1 MKKWLAMGL
10 ALTMLLGMA
19 VVSGTAVAS
28 EEPYQLVMYWEGNG
42 DTDQRALVE
51 AAVNE
56 YIEPLIGANITYT
69 IIGWGSWVDKALT
82 SLQAGEKIDL
92 FFTADWN
99 QYMRTVRQDLFTPL
113 NDPNGPY
120 GNLLE
125 QYGQD
130 ILNSLSP
137 SFILGSQID
146 GINYAVPTNK
156 ELCVPMGWVYNV
168 DLAAEVGFDPSTI
181 EQPTTDYSTV
191 EPYISFEPYLAKY
204 LEMYPDRYPIVTDGG
219 DGRGPWVPNF
229 ANGIDEVIGMKW
241 NPEADGTFDET
252 IYSKWET
259 DIVVNYAKL
268 MYDWNQKG
276 YINPD
281 AVMGGYSDDALN
293 QGRALI
299 QAMPLKGFNIKG
311 VELMNASGNPDLRL
325 DEIYGNM
332 KVAQTQDTGGSMF
345 AIPVTSEDPVKAMQY
360 LNLMHSDTWLVNT
373 MLFGVEGTHWE
384 LEEDGRVNI
393 LNGNW
398 YGAHAGAW
406 TVGDVLLQHVTNK
419 EDPEKNRL
427 LMEYADD
434 AIPHVSLGFRFD
446 QTPVNDEIA
455 AMSSIIDGYNR
466 PILTGSMD
474 PETAI
479 PEYVELLKAAGLE
492 TVLAEVQAQYDAW
505 KAAKAAN

>member
-28 EEPYQLVMYWEGNG
+28 EEPYQLIMYWEGNG
-42 DTDQRALVE
+42 DTDQRAIVE
-51 AAVNE
+51 AAINE
-56 YIEPLIGANITYT
+56 YIEPLIGANITFT
-69 IIGWGSWVDKALT
+69 IIGWGDWVNKAIT

-99 QYMRTVRQDLFTPL
+99 QYMRTVRQDLFMPL

-125 QYGQD
+125 LYGQD

-156 ELCVPMGWVYNV
+156 ELCVPVGWVYNV
-168 DLAAEVGFDPSTI
+168 DAAAEVGFDVSTL
-181 EQPTTDYSTV
+181 EQPVKDLSV
-191 EPYISFEPYLAKY
+191 LEPYLAAYKE
-204 LEMYPDRYPIVTDGG
+204 LYPDRYPFIGG
-219 DGRGPWVPNF
+219 DFDIDFVPNF
-229 ANGIDEVIGMKW
+229 ANGIDAVIGVLW
-241 NPEADGTFDET
+241 DPLPDGSWDET
-252 IYSKWET
+252 IYIKPET
-259 DIVVNYAKL
+259 EQYRRYCEIR
-268 MYDWNQKG
+268 YDWMQKG
-276 YINPD
+276 YTDPD
-281 AVMGGYSDDALN
+281 SLLTSYQGGDFRNAGTFLFEP
-293 QGRALI
+293 Q
-299 QAMPLKGFNIKG
+299 PLKGYNLKG
-311 VELMNASGNPDLRL
+311 GELMNASGNPDLKL
-325 DEIYGNM
+325 DEFYGNS

-345 AIPVTSEDPVKAMQY
+345 AIPVTSEDPVKAMKY
-360 LNLMHSDTWLVNT
+360 LNLMHSDVWLVNT
-373 MLFGVEGTHWE
+373 MLFGVEGTHWQFA
-384 LEEDGRVNI
+384 EDGRVEI
-393 LNGNW
+393 MDGNQW

-406 TVGDVLLQHVTNK
+406 TVGDILLQYVTTK

-434 AIPHVSLGFRFD
+434 ALSHFSLGFRFD

-455 AMSSIIDGYNR
+455 ALTSIVDIYNTPLR
-466 PILTGSMD
+466 RGGLDPATG
-474 PETAI
+474 I
-479 PEYVELLKAAGLE
+479 PEYIEMLKEAGLD
-492 TVLAEVQAQYDAW
+492 TVLAEVQAQFDAW

>member
-1 MKKWLAMGL
+1 MGL
-10 ALTMLLGMA
+10 ALAMLLGMA
-19 VVSGTAVAS
+19 AVNGTVAAS

-69 IIGWGSWVDKALT
+69 IIGWADWVNKAIT

-99 QYMRTVRQDLFTPL
+99 FYMRSARQDLFLPL

-125 QYGQD
+125 LYGQD

-156 ELCVPMGWVYNV
+156 ELCVPSGWIYNI
-168 DLAAEVGFDPSTI
+168 DTAEEVGFDVSTL
-181 EQPTTDYSTV
+181 EQPVKDPSV
-191 EPYISFEPYLAKY
+191 LEPYLAAYKE
-204 LEMYPDRYPIVTDGG
+204 LYPDLYPFIPNFDI
-219 DGRGPWVPNF
+219 DFVPNF
-229 ANGIDEVIGMKW
+229 ADGLDEVISVLW
-241 NPEADGTFDET
+241 DPLPDGSWDET
-252 IYSKWET
+252 IYIKPET
-259 DIVVNYAKL
+259 EQYRRHCEL
-268 MYDWNQKG
+268 MYDWMQKG

-281 AVMGGYSDDALN
+281 AILTTYQGGDDRNA
-293 QGRALI
+293 GRFLFEA
-299 QAMPLKGFNIKG
+299 QPLKGYNIKG
-311 VELMNASGNPDLRL
+311 GELMNASGNPDLRL
-325 DEIYGNM
+325 DEFYGNM

-360 LNLMHSDTWLVNT
+360 LNLMHSDVKLINM
-373 MLFGVEGTHWE
+373 MLFGVEGTHWQ
-384 LEEDGRVNI
+384 LADDGRVEI
-393 LNGNW
+393 LDANW
-398 YGAHAGAW
+398 TGAHAGAW
-406 TVGDVLLQHVTNK
+406 TVGDILLQYVTTK

-427 LMEYADD
+427 LIEYADD
-434 AIPHVSLGFRFD
+434 ALSHFSLGFRFD

-455 AMSSIIDGYNR
+455 GIRSIIEIFDRSIRNGGID
-466 PILTGSMD
+466 PSTG
-474 PETAI
+474 I
-479 PEYVELLKAAGLE
+479 PEYLEMLKAAGIDK
-492 TVLAEVQAQYDAW
+492 VLAEVQVQYDAW
-505 KAAKAAN
+505 KAAKAANE